1 VTTGA
6 GSAVEANYD
15 GLIGPTH
22 NYAGLSEGNLA
33 SAKHAGRV
41 AHPKRAALQGL
52 AKMKRLM
59 DMGLVQGVLP
69 PQQRPAIWR
78 LRELGFKGSDEIVLT
93 AAEAADPAL
102 VRRVCSASSMW
113 AANAATVSPSAD
125 TASAQVHIT
134 PANLLS
140 MPHRAIESVETRKA
154 LEAAFPDAGRFVVQ
168 PPLPAHADFADEG
181 AANHMRLCASHGE
194 PGVEIFVYGRSIYD
208 PSVSGGFPA
217 RQTLQACQAI
227 ARRAGLDPKRTVFI
241 RQSQEAIEAGAF
253 HNDVVAVS
261 AERTL
266 FFHECAFADKAGAL
280 EAIRRA
286 AEGLFEPIFIEVRD
300 AEVPLADAVASYLFN
315 SQILHAPGGARQILL
330 APLEAA
336 ETPSSARAC
345 ERLADSGGP
354 IGETSFVDLRES
366 MQNGGGPACLRLRV
380 VLTEQEQA
388 AARQILAP
396 ELHAR
401 LCDWVERRYRDD
413 LAPVDLGDPSLLRE
427 SQAALDELT
436 QILGLGPSFYDF
448 QR

>member
-1 VTTGA
+1 MNGGA
-6 GSAVEANYD
+6 ERAVEANYD

-22 NYAGLSEGNLA
+22 NYAGLSEGNIA
-33 SAKHAGRV
+33 SARHAGAV

-59 DMGLVQGVLP
+59 DAGLVQGVLP
-69 PQQRPAIWR
+69 PQERPAIWR
-78 LRELGFKGSDEIVLT
+78 LRELGFEGPDETVL
-93 AAEAADPAL
+93 AAAHITDPAL
-102 VRRVCSASSMW
+102 VRRVSSASSMW

-125 TASAQVHIT
+125 TASGRLHVT

-140 MPHRAIESVETRKA
+140 MPHRAIESAETARA
-154 LEAAFPDAGRFVVQ
+154 LKAAFPDAARFTIH

-181 AANHMRLCASHGE
+181 AANHMRLCARHGDS
-194 PGVEIFVYGRSIYD
+194 GVEIFVYGRSAYEA
-208 PSVSGGFPA
+208 VSSTRYPA

-227 ARRAGLDPKRTVFI
+227 ARRAGLDPRRTVFV
-241 RQSQEAIEAGAF
+241 RQSAEAIDAGAF

-266 FFHECAFADKAGAL
+266 LFHERAFADRDGAL

-286 AEGLFEPIFIEVRD
+286 ADGLFDPLFIEVPD
-300 AEVPLADAVASYLFN
+300 AQVPLADAVSSYLFN
-315 SQILHAPGGARQILL
+315 SQILRPSGANRQLLL

-345 ERLADSGGP
+345 EMLADSGGP
-354 IGETSFVDLRES
+354 IGEASFVDLRES

-380 VLTEQEQA
+380 VLTGEERA
-388 AARQILAP
+388 AARLMLTP
-396 ELHAR
+396 TLHAR
-401 LCDWVERRYRDD
+401 LVDWVERRYRDD
-413 LAPVDLGDPSLLRE
+413 LAPSDLGDPSLLRE
-427 SQAALDELT
+427 SRAALDELT
-436 QILGLGPSFYDF
+436 GILEIGAFYAF

>member
-1 VTTGA
+1 M
-6 GSAVEANYD
+6 SAVEANYD

-33 SAKHAGRV
+33 SARHAGKV
-41 AHPKRAALQGL
+41 AHPRRAALQGL

-69 PQQRPAIWR
+69 PQERPAIWR
-78 LRELGFKGSDEIVLT
+78 LRELGFQGSDETVFET
-93 AAEAADPAL
+93 AQAADPAL
-102 VRRVCSASSMW
+102 IRRVSSASSMW

-125 TASAQVHIT
+125 TASGRVQIT

-140 MPHRAIESVETRKA
+140 MPHRAIESLETSRA
-154 LEAAFPDAGRFVVQ
+154 LNAAFPDPARFTVH

-181 AANHMRLCASHGE
+181 AANHMRLCAEHGSS
-194 PGVEIFVYGRSIYD
+194 GVEIFVYGRSAYD
-208 PSVSGGFPA
+208 PPVSSGFPA
-217 RQTLQACQAI
+217 RQTLQACEAI
-227 ARRAGLDPKRTVFI
+227 ARRAGLDPKRTVFV
-241 RQSQEAIEAGAF
+241 RQSQQAIDAGAF

-266 FFHECAFADKAGAL
+266 FFHERAFAEKDATL

-286 AEGLFEPIFIEVRD
+286 ADGLFEPIFIEAPD
-300 AEVPLADAVASYLFN
+300 TDVPLADAVSSYLFN
-315 SQILHAPGGARQILL
+315 SQILRAPGGNRQVLL

-354 IGETSFVDLRES
+354 IGETGFVDLRES

-380 VLTEQEQA
+380 VLTDEERA
-388 AARQILAP
+388 AAKLLLTP
-396 ELHAR
+396 ELHVQ
-401 LCDWVERRYRDD
+401 LVDWVERHYRDD
-413 LAPVDLGDPSLLRE
+413 LAPEELGDPNLMRE
-427 SQAALDELT
+427 SRTALDELSGLLA
-436 QILGLGPSFYDF
+436 LGTGYYTF